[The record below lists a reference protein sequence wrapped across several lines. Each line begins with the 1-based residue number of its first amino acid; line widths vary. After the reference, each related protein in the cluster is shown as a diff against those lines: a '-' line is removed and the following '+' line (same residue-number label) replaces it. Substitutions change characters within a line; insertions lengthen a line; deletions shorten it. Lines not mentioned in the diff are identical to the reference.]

1 VTDSEH
7 PSGQSSGQA
16 VVTVARVESSS
27 LTLIAVR
34 SPFRPAGLLRRS
46 SPKART
52 GRVTTALDSA
62 RDLFALI
69 SDNAER
75 TSPEPVPA
83 ETVQALVDA
92 ELHAIS
98 TPREVGGLEL
108 PLVDQLDVMAEV
120 SRADGSAGW
129 VLLANA
135 VTIAFFGAWAGDDF
149 AADLFADGVPLAA
162 GQFAPNGIAVPTDG
176 GFRVT
181 GDYQFGSGIAHSTW
195 VGAGTLTE
203 EADGADSRFLFA
215 LMPVEEVELRGNWD
229 VLGLQATASYDY
241 AVRDVFVPEQAT
253 FDFFAPVRRRG
264 GPAFDLGVMCLT
276 AVGHAGF
283 ALGVTRR
290 VLDELMAVAKGK
302 HRMGAPAPLKDS
314 ERFLHT
320 LGVLESRFRAAEAW
334 VRNTVVAAEASAEA
348 GAPDPSA
355 ITACR
360 QATVFLTQEG
370 ADIARQAYLL
380 AGTTALRDGPL
391 QRGFRDLHAGS
402 QHFFASD
409 AATLDLA
416 RELMA

>member
-1 VTDSEH
+1 M
-7 PSGQSSGQA
+7 
-16 VVTVARVESSS
+16 
-27 LTLIAVR
+27 
-34 SPFRPAGLLRRS
+34 
-46 SPKART
+46 
-52 GRVTTALDSA
+52 TTALDSA
-62 RDLFALI
+62 RDLFSAI
-69 SDNAER
+69 SANADR
-75 TSPEPVPA
+75 TSPEPVPV
-83 ETVQALVDA
+83 ETVDALVAA

-98 TPREVGGLEL
+98 TPKEVGGLEL
-108 PLVDQLDVMAEV
+108 SLVDQMDVLAEA

-129 VLLANA
+129 IRLANA
-135 VTIAFFGAWAGDDF
+135 VTNAYFGAGAGDDF
-149 AADLFADGVPLAA
+149 ARDLFANGVPLAA
-162 GQFAPNGIAVPTDG
+162 GQFAPNGVAVPADG
-176 GFRVT
+176 GYRVT
-181 GDYQFGSGIAHSTW
+181 GDYSFGSGIAHSSW

-203 EADGADSRFLFA
+203 EAEGTDSRFLFA
-215 LMPVEEVELRGNWD
+215 LMPIEDVDLRGNWD
-229 VLGLQATASYDY
+229 VLGLQSTASYDY
-241 AVRDVFVPEQAT
+241 AVRDAFVPEQAT

-264 GPAFDLGVMCLT
+264 GPAYDLGVLCLT

-290 VLDELMAVAKGK
+290 VLDELIAVGKGT
-302 HRMGAPAPLKDS
+302 HRMGAAVPLKDS

-320 LGVLESRFRAAEAW
+320 AGVLESRFRAAEAW
-334 VRNTVVAAEASAEA
+334 TRNTVVAAEAAAES
-348 GAPDPSA
+348 GEIPPSVV
-355 ITACR
+355 TECR